1 MKSPLLYIVKKE
13 LTIMTRDRTSLVFM
27 LILPVFFIYIFNKIV
42 STDMNHIDVMAV
54 VQKPSERA
62 NQFLQP
68 LRGNP
73 VFRYKGT
80 VTSVDEGISQFRRGK
95 IHALVV
101 LDKNFDKR
109 ADAPMS
115 VTTQSENNAAVQI
128 VTDNSNIVIGTAANY
143 YIRSA
148 LNPQQSSSISMK
160 MLYNPGLYCS
170 YHFGVGFFALLL
182 IYISITSAASG
193 MVKERECHSIDAI
206 IMSPVTTRKLT
217 LGKMLTALMLN
228 CLIAV
233 LGLAVTYYLI
243 DVPIRGS
250 IILVAIISLF
260 CIVTTILLG
269 TFISLSSATESNAL
283 STATMVVG
291 LPIFYFS
298 GLAIPPEGMPDWA
311 QFVSKCLYARWV
323 IDALRKVMLQGAEFP
338 YIIKELSIVLTN
350 MLVFLLL
357 CIYKLKN
364 DRWIKS

>member
-1 MKSPLLYIVKKE
+1 MKSPLLYVVKKE
-13 LTIMTRDRTSLVFM
+13 LIIMTRNRTSLLFM
-27 LILPVFFIYIFNKIV
+27 LVLPVFFIYIFNKII

-68 LRGNP
+68 LRENT

-80 VTSVDEGISQFRRGK
+80 TTSVDKGMSQFRRGE

-101 LDKNFDKR
+101 LDKDFDKR
-109 ADAPMS
+109 ADALS
-115 VTTQSENNAAVQI
+115 VPTQSENNAVVQI
-128 VTDNSNIVIGTAANY
+128 MTDNSNMVIGTTANY

-148 LNPQQSSSISMK
+148 LNPQQSSGISMK
-160 MLYNPGLYCS
+160 MLYNPGLYSS
-170 YHFGVGFFALLL
+170 YQFGVGLFALLL
-182 IYISITSAASG
+182 IYLSIISAASG

-206 IMSPVTTRKLT
+206 IMSPVTTWKLA
-217 LGKMLTALMLN
+217 LGKMLTSLMLTS
-228 CLIAV
+228 LIAV

-243 DVPIRGS
+243 NVPIRGS
-250 IILVAIISLF
+250 VILVAIITLF
-260 CIVTTILLG
+260 CIVTTMLLG

-283 STATMVVG
+283 STATMVVL

-298 GLAIPPEGMPDWA
+298 GLALPPEGMPDWA
-311 QFVSKCLYARWV
+311 QFMSKCLYARWV
-323 IDALRKVMLQGAEFP
+323 VDALRKVMLQGVEFP

-357 CIYKLKN
+357 CIYKLRN